1 MTMFSTGFSPL
12 AVLCAGLLFAGVA
25 SAQPVSGESMGK
37 GSAQGLIPPAATAQS
52 YNSPAAAGDETHPS
66 ITLTPDKSE
75 LIRLDQDA
83 SSIIVGN
90 PAHLGVLMDN
100 RRLLILIPRQPGA
113 TYMTV
118 LDSKGRVIMQR
129 HVLVAVPGADYV
141 RIRRS
146 CSATAQGCQP
156 TSVYYCPGMCHEVG
170 IITETDSGD
179 IAPLPPSEPD
189 YAGGDPAGDVNV
201 PQAEAEPDA
210 DADTDAGNDNDDSG
224 NSAGQTDS
232 GE

>member
-1 MTMFSTGFSPL
+1 
-12 AVLCAGLLFAGVA
+12 
-25 SAQPVSGESMGK
+25 MGK
-37 GSAQGLIPPAATAQS
+37 GSAQGLIPPATTAPS
-52 YNSPAAAGDETHPS
+52 SPTAMGDETHPS

-83 SSIIVGN
+83 SSVIVGN
-90 PAHLGVLMDN
+90 PDHLGVLMDN

-113 TYMTV
+113 TYLTV
-118 LDSKGRVIMQR
+118 LDSKGQVIMQR

-146 CSATAQGCQP
+146 CSGQAAAQGCQP

-170 IITETDSGD
+170 IVTETDSGD

-189 YAGGDPAGDVNV
+189 YDGGDPVGDINV
-201 PQAEAEPDA
+201 PRAEVEPDA
-210 DADTDAGNDNDDSG
+210 NAGADAGNDSDDSG
-224 NSAGQTDS
+224 NSGEQTDS